1 MVMDGTALAGK
12 IASMVLDLYQ
22 STLATTA
29 LRTPMEAGRDD
40 EVIDT
45 ELTQD
50 AGHPMGSRDIP
61 VGKQGRQGCRHS
73 VFLDDLS
80 LSGDDPD
87 HSVHEDRQVVFGL
100 STVGR
105 LLVVAYTERGEQIR
119 LISARQA
126 TRSERKLYEE
136 G

>member
-1 MVMDGTALAGK
+1 MRINLRKHGVSFEE
-12 IASMVLDLYQ
+12 AS
-22 STLATTA
+22 
-29 LRTPMEAGRDD
+29 
-40 EVIDT
+40 
-45 ELTQD
+45 
-50 AGHPMGSRDIP
+50 
-61 VGKQGRQGCRHS
+61 S

-87 HSVHEDRQVVFGL
+87 HSVREDRQVIFGL

-105 LLVVAYTERGEQIR
+105 LLVVAYTERREQIR

-136 G
+136 E